1 MELIL
6 ASQSQRRRELFQLI
20 GLEYTCIPSD
30 ADENVPFTEPGEFVE
45 QLALR
50 KAEAVKKNHPGSC
63 VVGSDTVVWLDDE
76 IIGKPHDRE
85 DAYRILRKLS
95 GRTHTV
101 YTGIAVLTDGSVQL
115 CHETTR
121 VTFEDLSDELIWDY
135 IDTGDPMDK
144 AGSYGVQGL
153 GAVLVKKV
161 EGCYFTVIGMSIPKL
176 CEMLRNVGIYPGW
189 QARCAEK

>member
-1 MELIL
+1 
-6 ASQSQRRRELFQLI
+6 
-20 GLEYTCIPSD
+20 
-30 ADENVPFTEPGEFVE
+30 
-45 QLALR
+45 
-50 KAEAVKKNHPGSC
+50 
-63 VVGSDTVVWLDDE
+63 VVWLDNE

-101 YTGIAVLTDGSVQL
+101 YTGIAVLTDDSTQL

-135 IDTGDPMDK
+135 IATGDPMDK

-161 EGCYFTVIGMSIPKL
+161 EGCYFTVIGMSIPRL
-176 CEMLRNVGIYPGW
+176 CDMLKNVGIYPRW
-189 QARCAEK
+189 QTRCAEK